1 MFLLLTFSGNI
12 FDERGESNSEQDNL
26 MLLLISYEILS
37 KDAAFMIFSQSLKY
51 TITVFQIKET
61 KFK

>member
-1 MFLLLTFSGNI
+1 
-12 FDERGESNSEQDNL
+12 